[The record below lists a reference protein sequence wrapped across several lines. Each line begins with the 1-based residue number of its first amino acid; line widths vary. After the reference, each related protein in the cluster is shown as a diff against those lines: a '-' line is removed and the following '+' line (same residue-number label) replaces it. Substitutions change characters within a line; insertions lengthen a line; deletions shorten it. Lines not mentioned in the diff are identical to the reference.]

1 MLQPVIAIDGPAAS
15 GKSTVAKLVS
25 QKVGFVYVDTGA
37 MYRAFAW
44 VANEHGISPKDR
56 AAVKALIHRIH
67 FDLGVRAGV
76 LRMEIDGQDPTSH
89 IREPRVNQTVSP
101 LSALPE
107 LREFLVIKQRMLRV
121 DHPMVVE
128 GRDIG
133 TVVFPDTPHK
143 FFIDADPEVRAQ
155 RRQKQGQSDQTG
167 ERDRQDRSRGVAP
180 LICAADAESIDSGK
194 HSAEEIAAHIVAR
207 SKAQGLHPKSGV

>member
-15 GKSTVAKLVS
+15 GKSTVAKLVAK
-25 QKVGFVYVDTGA
+25 KVGFVYIDTGA

-44 VANEHGISPKDR
+44 VATEHGISPKDR
-56 AAVKALIHRIH
+56 AAVKNLIKQIH
-67 FDLGVRAGV
+67 FDMTIDAGV
-76 LRMEIDGQDPTSH
+76 LHLQIDGKDPSTH
-89 IREPRVNQTVSP
+89 IRGAKINQTVSP

-107 LREFLVIKQRMLRV
+107 LCEFLVIKQRMLRV
-121 DHPMVVE
+121 NYPMVVE

-155 RRQKQGQSDQTG
+155 RRQEQGQSDQTG
-167 ERDRQDRSRGVAP
+167 ERDRQDRNRSVAP

-194 HSAEEIAAHIVAR
+194 YSAEEIATHIVAQ